1 VTRLTMVL
9 IAAITFIL
17 CSIPAAAATATS
29 YIDTPDLCSKVEKVE
44 GDRVYL
50 VSKGTCPKVVG
61 KIAVTLGSGI
71 EEVEVYLDGT
81 LWKRQKTTTFDID
94 SVGRVNEQGERL
106 SKAMN
111 LPKNAFEKDGEKWAR
126 ATDDL
131 FRSEEFQNRLL
142 AEQERIKREVFG
154 GKLQEYYRA
163 APEAAAAM
171 AGELPRDERVYIFIS
186 SSMPKR
192 TLRHYVRDVAKLN
205 DPNVKLVMRGLVG
218 GMKYIK
224 PTLRFVGSLL
234 VKDDGCDPQKRK
246 CERFGAGVEIDP
258 LLFSRYGIDRVPA
271 IAFARKVNVV
281 DAQMSEGLERNM
293 SVAEFHVIHGDV
305 ALDYALDRFRAETGS
320 RALGALVTR
329 LNSGFYGGGKK

>member
-1 VTRLTMVL
+1 MTRLTMVTL
-9 IAAITFIL
+9 LAGTTLLSASF
-17 CSIPAAAATATS
+17 PAAAATS
-29 YIDTPDLCSKVEKVE
+29 YIETPDLCSQVEKVE

-50 VSKGTCPKVVG
+50 VSKGICPKVAG
-61 KIAVTLGSGI
+61 KVAVTVEKGT
-71 EEVEVYLDGT
+71 EEVEVYLNGVF
-81 LWKRQKTTTFDID
+81 WKRQKTAAFDID
-94 SVGRVNEQGERL
+94 ALGGLNERGEKL
-106 SKAMN
+106 SRALN
-111 LPKNAFEKDGEKWAR
+111 LPKNVFEKDGEKWAR

-131 FRSEEFQNRLL
+131 FRSGEFQNRLL

-163 APEAAAAM
+163 APELAAAM

-186 SSMPKR
+186 SSMPKQ
-192 TLRHYVRDVAKLN
+192 TLRNYVRDVAKLG

-234 VKDDGCDPQKRK
+234 VKDEECDPQKRK

-258 LLFSRYGIDRVPA
+258 LLFRRYGIDRVPA
-271 IAFARKVNVV
+271 IVFARKVNVV
-281 DAQMSEGLERNM
+281 DPQMSEGLERNM
-293 SVAEFHVIHGDV
+293 AVAEFHVLHGDM
-305 ALDYALDRFRAETGS
+305 ALEYALERFRVESGS
-320 RALGALVTR
+320 AALGALVTR